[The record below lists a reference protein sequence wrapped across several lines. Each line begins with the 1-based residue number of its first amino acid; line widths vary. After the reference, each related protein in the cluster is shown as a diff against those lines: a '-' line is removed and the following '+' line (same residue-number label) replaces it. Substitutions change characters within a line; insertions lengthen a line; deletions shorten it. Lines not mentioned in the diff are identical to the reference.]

1 MLDDNNLRMKKIFF
15 SACLLSLFM
24 AHAHAQETYENT
36 KLIDNDLNGTARYVG
51 MGGAME
57 ALGADISVINSN
69 PAGIGLFRRSSGS
82 VSFGLVSQD
91 GASSFKYGNKT
102 NASFDQAGFVYSLRD
117 GRRTFIN
124 FGFNYHK
131 SKNFDYI
138 LNAASGLNGASQ
150 HKLSYMKAL
159 ANENN
164 LDKTSSGWRGKFAY
178 TSQLD
183 NLYYN
188 TLMMTSSDG
197 FFYNDASRYEF
208 GRAETGY
215 IGEYNFNSSANV
227 NDRVYLGI
235 TIGIHDVHYTGH
247 SLYSEALVNL
257 NNQTAGDIT
266 VNDERRITGTGYNAS
281 FGIIFRPVD
290 ASPFRIGLSV
300 TTPTWYDLKTS
311 NYTYLINNTKADGG
325 GKLQGDYPNYTT
337 GESYEFK
344 LFTPWKFGVS
354 LGHTVGNYLA
364 LGASYEYA
372 DYSRLDTRVNDGYD
386 VDYWGDVYEHSSS
399 DEPMNRHTRET
410 LKAVSTLKIGA
421 EAKVMPNLAVRAGYN
436 YVSPMFKKEGYK
448 DGNID
453 SYGSNY
459 SSATDYTNWETT
471 NRYTVGVGYTLG
483 KMSFDLAYQYAQT
496 NGKFH
501 PFADSYLDYTYPGQ
515 DSNGNDV
522 TMTES
527 LDNYANAVKV
537 SNKRNQLLL
546 TLTYRF

>member
-1 MLDDNNLRMKKIFF
+1 MKKIFF

-215 IGEYNFNSSANV
+215 IGEYDFNTSANV
-227 NDRVYLGI
+227 NDRVYLGV

-247 SLYSEALVNL
+247 SLYNEALVNL

-459 SSATDYTNWETT
+459 SSATDYTNWEAT

>member
-1 MLDDNNLRMKKIFF
+1 MKKIFL

-102 NASFDQAGFVYSLRD
+102 NASFDQAGFVYSMRD

-197 FFYNDASRYEF
+197 FFYNDASRYAF

-215 IGEYNFNSSANV
+215 IGEYDFNSSVNV
-227 NDRVYLGI
+227 NDRVYLGV
-235 TIGIHDVHYTGH
+235 TVGIHDVHYTGH
-247 SLYSEALVNL
+247 SLYNEALVSL

-410 LKAVSTLKIGA
+410 LKAVSTFKIGA

-459 SSATDYTNWETT
+459 SSATDYTNWEAT

-483 KMSFDLAYQYAQT
+483 KMSFDLAYLYAQT

>member
-1 MLDDNNLRMKKIFF
+1 MKKIFF

-164 LDKTSSGWRGKFAY
+164 LDKTSSGWRGKFSY

-215 IGEYNFNSSANV
+215 IGEYDFNTSVNV

-459 SSATDYTNWETT
+459 SSATDYTNWEAT

>member
-1 MLDDNNLRMKKIFF
+1 MKKIFL

-138 LNAASGLNGASQ
+138 LNAASALNGASQ

-208 GRAETGY
+208 ERTETGY

-257 NNQTAGDIT
+257 NNQTVGDIT

-410 LKAVSTLKIGA
+410 LKAVSTFKIGA

-459 SSATDYTNWETT
+459 SSATDYTNWEAT

>member
-1 MLDDNNLRMKKIFF
+1 MKKIFL

-102 NASFDQAGFVYSLRD
+102 NASFDQAGFVYSMRD

-215 IGEYNFNSSANV
+215 IGEYNFNTSANV
-227 NDRVYLGI
+227 NDRVYLGV

-247 SLYSEALVNL
+247 SLYNEALVNL

-300 TTPTWYDLKTS
+300 TTPTLYDLKTN

>member
-1 MLDDNNLRMKKIFF
+1 MKKIFL

-215 IGEYNFNSSANV
+215 IGEYNFNTSVNV

-247 SLYSEALVNL
+247 SLYNEALVNL

-300 TTPTWYDLKTS
+300 STPTWYDLKTS

-459 SSATDYTNWETT
+459 SSATDYTNWEAT
-471 NRYTVGVGYTLG
+471 NRYTVGIGYTLG

>member
-1 MLDDNNLRMKKIFF
+1 MKKIFL

-215 IGEYNFNSSANV
+215 IGEYNFNTSANV

-247 SLYSEALVNL
+247 SLYNEALVNL

-459 SSATDYTNWETT
+459 SSATDYTNWEAT

-515 DSNGNDV
+515 DGNGNDV

>member
-1 MLDDNNLRMKKIFF
+1 
-15 SACLLSLFM
+15 
-24 AHAHAQETYENT
+24 
-36 KLIDNDLNGTARYVG
+36 
-51 MGGAME
+51 
-57 ALGADISVINSN
+57 
-69 PAGIGLFRRSSGS
+69 
-82 VSFGLVSQD
+82 
-91 GASSFKYGNKT
+91 
-102 NASFDQAGFVYSLRD
+102 
-117 GRRTFIN
+117 
-124 FGFNYHK
+124 
-131 SKNFDYI
+131 
-138 LNAASGLNGASQ
+138 
-150 HKLSYMKAL
+150 
-159 ANENN
+159 
-164 LDKTSSGWRGKFAY
+164 
-178 TSQLD
+178 
-183 NLYYN
+183 
-188 TLMMTSSDG
+188 MMTSSDG

-215 IGEYNFNSSANV
+215 IGEYDFNTSVNV

-247 SLYSEALVNL
+247 SLYNEALVNL
-257 NNQTAGDIT
+257 NNQTVGDIT

-421 EAKVMPNLAVRAGYN
+421 EAKMMPNLAVRAGYN

-459 SSATDYTNWETT
+459 SSATDYTNWEAT

>member
-1 MLDDNNLRMKKIFF
+1 MKKIFF

-24 AHAHAQETYENT
+24 VYAHAQETYENT

-215 IGEYNFNSSANV
+215 IGEYDFNTSANV

-247 SLYSEALVNL
+247 SLYNEALVNL
-257 NNQTAGDIT
+257 NNQTVGDIT

-459 SSATDYTNWETT
+459 SSATDYTNWEAT

>member
-1 MLDDNNLRMKKIFF
+1 MKKIFF

-24 AHAHAQETYENT
+24 VYAHAQETYENT

-102 NASFDQAGFVYSLRD
+102 NASFDQAGFVYSMRD

-164 LDKTSSGWRGKFAY
+164 LDKTSSGWRGKFSY

-215 IGEYNFNSSANV
+215 IGEYDFNTSVNV

-247 SLYSEALVNL
+247 SLYNEALVNL
-257 NNQTAGDIT
+257 NNQTVGDIT

-364 LGASYEYA
+364 LDASYEYA

-459 SSATDYTNWETT
+459 SSATDYTNWEAT

>member
-1 MLDDNNLRMKKIFF
+1 MKKIFF

-164 LDKTSSGWRGKFAY
+164 LDKTSSGWRGKFSY

-215 IGEYNFNSSANV
+215 IGEYNFNTSANV
-227 NDRVYLGI
+227 NDRVYLGV

-247 SLYSEALVNL
+247 SLYNEALVNL

-281 FGIIFRPVD
+281 FGVIFRPVD

-410 LKAVSTLKIGA
+410 LKAVSTFKIGA

-459 SSATDYTNWETT
+459 SSATDYTNWEAT

-537 SNKRNQLLL
+537 SSKRNQLLL

>member
-1 MLDDNNLRMKKIFF
+1 MKKIFF

-188 TLMMTSSDG
+188 TLMMTSSNG

-215 IGEYNFNSSANV
+215 IGEYNFNTSANV

-459 SSATDYTNWETT
+459 SSATDYTNWEAT

>member
-1 MLDDNNLRMKKIFF
+1 MKKIFF

-36 KLIDNDLNGTARYVG
+36 KPIDNDLNGTARYVG

-102 NASFDQAGFVYSLRD
+102 NASFDQAGFVYSMRD

-215 IGEYNFNSSANV
+215 IGEYDFSTSANV

-247 SLYSEALVNL
+247 SLYNEALVNL
-257 NNQTAGDIT
+257 NNQTVGDIT

-300 TTPTWYDLKTS
+300 TTPTLYDLKTS

-459 SSATDYTNWETT
+459 SSATDYTNWEAT

-527 LDNYANAVKV
+527 LDNYANAVNV

>member
-1 MLDDNNLRMKKIFF
+1 MKKIFL

-102 NASFDQAGFVYSLRD
+102 NASFDQAGFVYSMRD

-197 FFYNDASRYEF
+197 FFYNDASRYAF

-215 IGEYNFNSSANV
+215 IGEYDFNSSVNV
-227 NDRVYLGI
+227 NDRVYLGV
-235 TIGIHDVHYTGH
+235 TVGIHDVHYTGH
-247 SLYSEALVNL
+247 SLYNEALVNL

-300 TTPTWYDLKTS
+300 TTPTLYDLKTS

-410 LKAVSTLKIGA
+410 LKAVSTFKIGA

-459 SSATDYTNWETT
+459 SSATDYTNWEAT

-537 SNKRNQLLL
+537 SNKRNLLLL

>member
-1 MLDDNNLRMKKIFF
+1 MKKIFF

-102 NASFDQAGFVYSLRD
+102 NASFGQAGFVYSLRD

-215 IGEYNFNSSANV
+215 IGEYDFNTSVNV

-459 SSATDYTNWETT
+459 SSATDYTNWEAT

>member
-1 MLDDNNLRMKKIFF
+1 MKKIFF

-24 AHAHAQETYENT
+24 AHAHAQETYEST

-164 LDKTSSGWRGKFAY
+164 LDKTSSGWRGKFSY

-344 LFTPWKFGVS
+344 LFTPWKIGVS

-459 SSATDYTNWETT
+459 SSATDYTNWEAT

>member
-1 MLDDNNLRMKKIFF
+1 MKKIFL

-102 NASFDQAGFVYSLRD
+102 NASFDQAGFVYSMRD

-164 LDKTSSGWRGKFAY
+164 LDKTSSGWRGKFSY

-215 IGEYNFNSSANV
+215 IGEYNFNTSANV

-247 SLYSEALVNL
+247 SLYNEALVNL

-300 TTPTWYDLKTS
+300 TTPTLYDLKTS

-410 LKAVSTLKIGA
+410 LKAVSTFKIGA

-459 SSATDYTNWETT
+459 SSATDYTNWEAT

>member
-1 MLDDNNLRMKKIFF
+1 MKKIFF

-164 LDKTSSGWRGKFAY
+164 LDKTSSGWRGKFSY

-215 IGEYNFNSSANV
+215 IGEYNFNTSVNV

-247 SLYSEALVNL
+247 SLYNEALVNL

-459 SSATDYTNWETT
+459 SSATDYTNWEAT

-483 KMSFDLAYQYAQT
+483 KMSFDLAYQYAQI

>member
-1 MLDDNNLRMKKIFF
+1 MKKIFL

-197 FFYNDASRYEF
+197 FFYNDASGYEF

-215 IGEYNFNSSANV
+215 IGEYDFNTSVNV

-247 SLYSEALVNL
+247 SLYNEALVNL

-281 FGIIFRPVD
+281 FGIILRPVD

-300 TTPTWYDLKTS
+300 STPTWYDLKTS

-459 SSATDYTNWETT
+459 SSATDYTNWEAT

-501 PFADSYLDYTYPGQ
+501 PFADSYLDYTYPGK

>member
-1 MLDDNNLRMKKIFF
+1 MKKIFL

-138 LNAASGLNGASQ
+138 LNAASALNGASQ

-215 IGEYNFNSSANV
+215 IGEYDFNTSVNV

-247 SLYSEALVNL
+247 SLYNEALVNL

-281 FGIIFRPVD
+281 FGIILRPVD

-300 TTPTWYDLKTS
+300 STPTWYDLKTS

-459 SSATDYTNWETT
+459 SSATDYTNWEAT
-471 NRYTVGVGYTLG
+471 NRYTVGIGYTLG

>member
-1 MLDDNNLRMKKIFF
+1 MKKIFF

-215 IGEYNFNSSANV
+215 IGEYDFNTSANV

-247 SLYSEALVNL
+247 SLYNEALVNL

-459 SSATDYTNWETT
+459 SSATDYTNWEAT

-501 PFADSYLDYTYPGQ
+501 PFADSYLDYTYSGQ

>member
-1 MLDDNNLRMKKIFF
+1 MKKIFF

-82 VSFGLVSQD
+82 LSFGLVSQD

-215 IGEYNFNSSANV
+215 IGEYDFNTSVNV

-257 NNQTAGDIT
+257 NNQTVGDIT

-459 SSATDYTNWETT
+459 SSATDYTNWEAT

>member
-1 MLDDNNLRMKKIFF
+1 MKKIFL

-102 NASFDQAGFVYSLRD
+102 NASFDQAGFVYSMRD

-215 IGEYNFNSSANV
+215 IGEYDFNTSVNV
-227 NDRVYLGI
+227 NDRVYLGV

-247 SLYSEALVNL
+247 SLYNEALVNL

-300 TTPTWYDLKTS
+300 TTPTLYDLKTS

-344 LFTPWKFGVS
+344 LFTPWKLGVS

-459 SSATDYTNWETT
+459 SSVTDYTNWEAT

>member
-1 MLDDNNLRMKKIFF
+1 MKKIFF

-102 NASFDQAGFVYSLRD
+102 NASFDQAGFVYSMRD

-164 LDKTSSGWRGKFAY
+164 LDKTSSGWRGKFSY

-215 IGEYNFNSSANV
+215 IGEYNFNSSVNV

-247 SLYSEALVNL
+247 SLYNEALVNL

-300 TTPTWYDLKTS
+300 TTPTLYDLKTS

-459 SSATDYTNWETT
+459 SSATDYTNWEAT

>member
-1 MLDDNNLRMKKIFF
+1 MKKIFF

-82 VSFGLVSQD
+82 LSFGLVSQD

-215 IGEYNFNSSANV
+215 IGEYDFNTSVNV

-459 SSATDYTNWETT
+459 SSATDYTNWEAT

-501 PFADSYLDYTYPGQ
+501 PFADSYLDYTYLGQ

>member
-1 MLDDNNLRMKKIFF
+1 MKKIFL

-138 LNAASGLNGASQ
+138 LNAASALNGASQ

-197 FFYNDASRYEF
+197 FFYNDASGYEF

-215 IGEYNFNSSANV
+215 IGEYDFNTSVNV

-247 SLYSEALVNL
+247 SLYNEALVNL

-300 TTPTWYDLKTS
+300 STPTWYDLKTS

-459 SSATDYTNWETT
+459 SSATDYTNWEAT
-471 NRYTVGVGYTLG
+471 NRYTVGIGYTLG

>member
-1 MLDDNNLRMKKIFF
+1 MKKIFL

-102 NASFDQAGFVYSLRD
+102 NASFDQAGFVYSMRD

-215 IGEYNFNSSANV
+215 IGEYNFNTSANV
-227 NDRVYLGI
+227 NDRVYLGV

-247 SLYSEALVNL
+247 SLYNEALVNL
-257 NNQTAGDIT
+257 NNQTVGDIT

-300 TTPTWYDLKTS
+300 TTPTLYDLKTS

-459 SSATDYTNWETT
+459 SSATDYTNWEAT

-537 SNKRNQLLL
+537 SSKRNQLLL

>member
-1 MLDDNNLRMKKIFF
+1 MKKIFL

-82 VSFGLVSQD
+82 VSFGFVSQD

-102 NASFDQAGFVYSLRD
+102 NASFDQAGFVYSMRD

-138 LNAASGLNGASQ
+138 LNAVSGLNGASQ
-150 HKLSYMKAL
+150 HKLSYLKAL

-197 FFYNDASRYEF
+197 FFYNDASRYAF

-215 IGEYNFNSSANV
+215 IGEYDFNYSVNV
-227 NDRVYLGI
+227 NDRVYLGV
-235 TIGIHDVHYTGH
+235 TVGIHDVHYTGH
-247 SLYSEALVNL
+247 SLYNEALVNL

-410 LKAVSTLKIGA
+410 LKAVSTFKIGA

-459 SSATDYTNWETT
+459 SSATDYTNWEAT

-527 LDNYANAVKV
+527 LDNYADAVKV

>member
-1 MLDDNNLRMKKIFF
+1 MKKIFL

-138 LNAASGLNGASQ
+138 LNVASALNGASQ

-197 FFYNDASRYEF
+197 FFYNDASGYEF

-215 IGEYNFNSSANV
+215 IGEYDFNTSVNV

-247 SLYSEALVNL
+247 SLYNEALVNL

-300 TTPTWYDLKTS
+300 STPTWYDLKTS

-459 SSATDYTNWETT
+459 SSATDYTNWEAT
-471 NRYTVGVGYTLG
+471 NRYTVGIGYTLG

>member
-1 MLDDNNLRMKKIFF
+1 MKKIFF

-164 LDKTSSGWRGKFAY
+164 LDKTSSGWRGKFSY

-247 SLYSEALVNL
+247 SLYNEALVNL

-311 NYTYLINNTKADGG
+311 NYTYLINNMKADGG

-459 SSATDYTNWETT
+459 SSATDYTNWEAT

>member
-1 MLDDNNLRMKKIFF
+1 MKKIFL

-102 NASFDQAGFVYSLRD
+102 NASFDQAGFVYSMRD

-215 IGEYNFNSSANV
+215 IGEYDFNTSVNV
-227 NDRVYLGI
+227 NDRVYLGV
-235 TIGIHDVHYTGH
+235 TVGIHDVHYTGH
-247 SLYSEALVNL
+247 SLYNEALVNL

-410 LKAVSTLKIGA
+410 LKAVSTFKIGA

-459 SSATDYTNWETT
+459 SSATDYTNWEAT

-522 TMTES
+522 TMTGS

>member
-1 MLDDNNLRMKKIFF
+1 MKKIFF

-24 AHAHAQETYENT
+24 AQAHAQETYENT

-102 NASFDQAGFVYSLRD
+102 NASFDQAGFVYSMRD

-215 IGEYNFNSSANV
+215 IGEYDFNTSVNV
-227 NDRVYLGI
+227 NDRVYLGV
-235 TIGIHDVHYTGH
+235 TVGIHDVHYTGH
-247 SLYSEALVNL
+247 SLYNEALVNL

-281 FGIIFRPVD
+281 FGVILRPVD

-459 SSATDYTNWETT
+459 SSATDYTNWEAT

>member
-1 MLDDNNLRMKKIFF
+1 MKKIFF

-102 NASFDQAGFVYSLRD
+102 NASFDQAGFVYSMRD

-215 IGEYNFNSSANV
+215 IGEYDFNTSVNV

-311 NYTYLINNTKADGG
+311 NYTYLINNTKADDG

-372 DYSRLDTRVNDGYD
+372 DFSRLDTRVNDGYD

-421 EAKVMPNLAVRAGYN
+421 EAKVMPSLAVRAGYN

-459 SSATDYTNWETT
+459 SSATDYTNWEAT

>member
-1 MLDDNNLRMKKIFF
+1 MKKIFL

-102 NASFDQAGFVYSLRD
+102 NASFDQAGFVYSMRD

-215 IGEYNFNSSANV
+215 IGEYNFNTSANV

-399 DEPMNRHTRET
+399 DEPMNRHIRET
-410 LKAVSTLKIGA
+410 LKAVSTFKIGA

-459 SSATDYTNWETT
+459 SSATDYTNWEAT

>member
-1 MLDDNNLRMKKIFF
+1 MKKIFL

-138 LNAASGLNGASQ
+138 LNAASALNGASQ

-197 FFYNDASRYEF
+197 FFYNDASGYEF

-215 IGEYNFNSSANV
+215 IGEYDFNTSVNV

-247 SLYSEALVNL
+247 SLYNEALVNL

-281 FGIIFRPVD
+281 FGIILRPVD

-300 TTPTWYDLKTS
+300 STPTWYDLKTS

-459 SSATDYTNWETT
+459 SSATDYTNWEAT
-471 NRYTVGVGYTLG
+471 NRYTVGIGYTLG

-501 PFADSYLDYTYPGQ
+501 PFADSYLDYTYPGK

>member
-1 MLDDNNLRMKKIFF
+1 MKKIFL

-138 LNAASGLNGASQ
+138 LNAASALNGASQ

-188 TLMMTSSDG
+188 TLMMISSDG
-197 FFYNDASRYEF
+197 FFYNDASGYEF

-215 IGEYNFNSSANV
+215 IGEYDFNTSVNV

-247 SLYSEALVNL
+247 SLYNEALVNL
-257 NNQTAGDIT
+257 NNQTAGNIT

-300 TTPTWYDLKTS
+300 STPTWYDLKTS

-459 SSATDYTNWETT
+459 SSATDYTNWEAT

>member
-1 MLDDNNLRMKKIFF
+1 MKKIFL

-24 AHAHAQETYENT
+24 AHAYAQETYENT

-197 FFYNDASRYEF
+197 FFYNDASGYEF

-215 IGEYNFNSSANV
+215 IGEYDFNTSVNV

-247 SLYSEALVNL
+247 SLYNEALVNL

-300 TTPTWYDLKTS
+300 STPTWYDLKTS

-459 SSATDYTNWETT
+459 SSATDYTNWEAT

>member
-1 MLDDNNLRMKKIFF
+1 MKKIFF

-215 IGEYNFNSSANV
+215 IGEYDFNTSANV

-247 SLYSEALVNL
+247 SLYNEALVNL

-386 VDYWGDVYEHSSS
+386 VVYWGDVYEHSSS

-459 SSATDYTNWETT
+459 SSATDYTNWEAT

>member
-1 MLDDNNLRMKKIFF
+1 MKKIFF

-24 AHAHAQETYENT
+24 VHAHAQETYENT

-91 GASSFKYGNKT
+91 RASSFKYGNKT
-102 NASFDQAGFVYSLRD
+102 NASFDQAGFVYSMRD

-215 IGEYNFNSSANV
+215 IGEYDFNTSANV

-247 SLYSEALVNL
+247 SLYNEALVNL
-257 NNQTAGDIT
+257 NNQTVGDIT

-459 SSATDYTNWETT
+459 SSATDYTNWEAT

>member
-1 MLDDNNLRMKKIFF
+1 MKKIFF

-102 NASFDQAGFVYSLRD
+102 NASFDQAGFVYSMRD

-164 LDKTSSGWRGKFAY
+164 LDKTSSGWRGKFSY

-215 IGEYNFNSSANV
+215 IGEYDFNTSVNV
-227 NDRVYLGI
+227 NDRVYLGV
-235 TIGIHDVHYTGH
+235 TVGIHDVHYTGH

-354 LGHTVGNYLA
+354 LGHTVGSYLA

-459 SSATDYTNWETT
+459 SSATDYTNWEAT

-483 KMSFDLAYQYAQT
+483 KMSFDLAYQYSQT